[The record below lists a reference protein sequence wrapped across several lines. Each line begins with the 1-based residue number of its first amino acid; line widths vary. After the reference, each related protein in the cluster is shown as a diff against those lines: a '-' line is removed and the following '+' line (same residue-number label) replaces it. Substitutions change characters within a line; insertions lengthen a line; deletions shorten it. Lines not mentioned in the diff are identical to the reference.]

1 MVSIEGDNMKII
13 KKVIFTILLVLL
25 TTVCNVYTAEAF
37 IEDDIDMDDET
48 VEMLDED
55 FIDIDG
61 NKVDKK
67 LPLRVSARNAIAID
81 GKSMEVLW
89 GQKGYEIVPMAST
102 TKILTS
108 LIAINYGD
116 LDRKVTISK
125 NASSIRGSTVGYKAG
140 EEVTMR
146 ELLFGL
152 MFRSGNDAAIAIAE
166 DIGGSID
173 NFSNI
178 MNDFARSL
186 GIIDSHFESPHGLDS
201 AKHYS
206 SAYDLA
212 ILTAKGMESDI
223 FREIVGEKV
232 IYKDKYNF
240 TRDYQNI
247 NKILYRI
254 PGANGVKTGYTGG
267 AGKCLVS
274 SVNYNDRNIIIVVLN
289 CPDRWNVTE
298 KIFNYVTSC
307 NTFMDIS
314 NKEILEKENLAGLG
328 KIIEEE
334 DITYGYKE
342 KDVVEVEVFNR
353 YCDIES
359 GDVLGK
365 ISIKEEEYEKDKFP
379 LISNINMSKE
389 EFENIIFSKE

>member
-1 MVSIEGDNMKII
+1 MKII

-342 KDVVEVEVFNR
+342 KDIVEVEVFNR
-353 YCDIES
+353 YSDVES

>member
-1 MVSIEGDNMKII
+1 MKII

-25 TTVCNVYTAEAF
+25 TTACNVYTAEAF

-89 GQKGYEIVPMAST
+89 EQKGYEIVPMAST

-108 LIAINYGD
+108 LVAINYGD

-212 ILTAKGMESDI
+212 ILTAKGMEYDI

-342 KDVVEVEVFNR
+342 KDIVEVEVFNR
-353 YCDIES
+353 YSDVES
-359 GDVLGK
+359 GDILGK

>member
-1 MVSIEGDNMKII
+1 MKII

-116 LDRKVTISK
+116 LDRIVTISK

-274 SVNYNDRNIIIVVLN
+274 SVNHNDRNIIIVVLN

-359 GDVLGK
+359 GDILGK
-365 ISIKEEEYEKDKFP
+365 ISIKEEEYEKNKFP

>member
-1 MVSIEGDNMKII
+1 MKII

>member
-1 MVSIEGDNMKII
+1 MKVL
-13 KKVIFTILLVLL
+13 KKMILIILLVLL
-25 TTVCNVYTAEAF
+25 TIQWNIYSVKAF
-37 IEDDIDMDDET
+37 I
-48 VEMLDED
+48 DED
-55 FIDIDG
+55 LYEDTSEIIYEDYIDIDG
-61 NKVDKK
+61 NKVDVKV
-67 LPLRVSARNAIAID
+67 PLKVSARNAIAID
-81 GKSMEVLW
+81 AETNQVLW
-89 GQKGYEIVPMAST
+89 HQNGYEIVPMAST

-108 LIAINYGD
+108 LVAINYGD

-140 EEVTMR
+140 EEITMR

-166 DIGGSID
+166 DIAGSVE

-178 MNDFARSL
+178 MNDFSKSL

-201 AKHYS
+201 EKHYS

-212 ILTAKGMESDI
+212 ILTAKGMEYEV

-274 SVNYNDRNIIIVVLN
+274 SINHNGRNIIIVVLN
-289 CPDRWNVTE
+289 CGDRWNVTE
-298 KIFNYVTSC
+298 KIFNYVINT
-307 NTFMDIS
+307 NTFVESSKKD
-314 NKEILEKENLAGLG
+314 LLDKENLSGLG
-328 KIIEEE
+328 KIIEDDE
-334 DITYGYKE
+334 ITYGYKE
-342 KDVVEVEVFNR
+342 KDIVEVEVFNKDSNIETG
-353 YCDIES
+353 DI
-359 GDVLGK
+359 LGK
-365 ISIKEEEYEKDKFP
+365 ISIKEEEIEKSKFP

-389 EFENIIFSKE
+389 EFNNIIFKK

>member
-1 MVSIEGDNMKII
+1 MKVL

-25 TTVCNVYTAEAF
+25 TTVWNIYSVKAF
-37 IEDDIDMDDET
+37 VDDDIDMDDET

-55 FIDIDG
+55 YIDIDG
-61 NKVDKK
+61 NKVDTK

-81 GKSMEVLW
+81 AESRQVLW
-89 GQKGYEIVPMAST
+89 DQNGYEIVPMAST

-140 EEVTMR
+140 EEITMR

-166 DIGGSID
+166 DIGGSVE

-212 ILTAKGMESDI
+212 ILTAKGMEYDV

-232 IYKDKYNF
+232 IYKDKYDF

-274 SVNYNDRNIIIVVLN
+274 SVNHDGRNIIIVVLN
-289 CPDRWNVTE
+289 CVDRWNVTE
-298 KIFNYVTSC
+298 KIFNYVISA
-307 NTFMDIS
+307 NTFAEIS
-314 NKEILEKENLAGLG
+314 NKDILQKENLAGLG
-328 KIIEEE
+328 NVIQEE

-342 KDVVEVEVFNR
+342 KDIVEVEVFNR
-353 YCDIES
+353 CSDVETGDI
-359 GDVLGK
+359 LGK
-365 ISIKEEEYEKDKFP
+365 ISIKDEKQEKSKFP

-389 EFENIIFSKE
+389 EFENIIFKK